1 MKNKVLYVATF
12 LVAVVLGAAMFA
24 LFTDIGAKKAE
35 EKMYPLMLN
44 KVSELEPDFEK
55 WGANFP
61 NQLDAYKKMEHKSD
75 ANPKGSEFIET
86 AFGGD
91 LPYSKII
98 RWPAATVFW
107 NGYAFGVVYS

>member
-55 WGANFP
+55 WGAICRNRFRRRFP
-61 NQLDAYKKMEHKSD
+61 L
-75 ANPKGSEFIET
+75 
-86 AFGGD
+86 
-91 LPYSKII
+91 
-98 RWPAATVFW
+98 
-107 NGYAFGVVYS
+107 